1 MLGKCKNTL
10 IRFYRDLLSAFGL
23 GAKKINTILGKE
35 DLTDLER
42 LNELLSEEE
51 ILGESKGSNQKLNEF
66 LTKPENL
73 KQLIH
78 YSTRMP
84 KNVNSKD
91 QAYKFPFV
99 CADILSNSTKLADAL
114 FIVKPAEE
122 SESDSEP
129 QDSHNE
135 TVATSATN
143 EKEDSNITNAGV
155 SAEDDSADPES
166 KAIQKVLQK
175 VR

>member
-1 MLGKCKNTL
+1 M
-10 IRFYRDLLSAFGL
+10 
-23 GAKKINTILGKE
+23 
-35 DLTDLER
+35 ER

-114 FIVKPAEE
+114 FIVKPVEE
-122 SESDSEP
+122 SESEGDA
-129 QDSHNE
+129 QDQHNE

-143 EKEDSNITNAGV
+143 DKEESTTAGAT
-155 SAEDDSADPES
+155 AEDDSADPES
-166 KAIQKVLQK
+166 KAIQKVL
-175 VR
+175 

>member
-1 MLGKCKNTL
+1 M
-10 IRFYRDLLSAFGL
+10 
-23 GAKKINTILGKE
+23 
-35 DLTDLER
+35 ER

-51 ILGESKGSNQKLNEF
+51 ILGESKGSNQKLNDF

-114 FIVKPAEE
+114 FIVKPVEE
-122 SESDSEP
+122 SESESDA
-129 QDSHNE
+129 QDQHNE

-143 EKEDSNITNAGV
+143 DKEESTTAGAT
-155 SAEDDSADPES
+155 AEDDSADPES
-166 KAIQKVLQK
+166 KAIQKVL
-175 VR
+175 